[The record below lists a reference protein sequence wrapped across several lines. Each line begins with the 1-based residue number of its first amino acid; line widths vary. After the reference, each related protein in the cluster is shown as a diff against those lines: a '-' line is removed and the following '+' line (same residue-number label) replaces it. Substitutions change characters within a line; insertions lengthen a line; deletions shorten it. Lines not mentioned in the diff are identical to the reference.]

1 MIQLCGLA
9 ISNYYNK
16 VKFALLEKG
25 VLFEE
30 CPVRTGGGEE
40 MRCHSPLAKIPYIS
54 TEQGSLCESQ
64 AIVDWLEATHPT
76 PALISSDPWRAA
88 KTRELMV
95 FMELHLELVVRQIYP
110 HAFFNSPQPEAVL
123 ERVRKEVERGILA
136 FKRLARFAPYVGG
149 EEFTMA
155 DIAAYVHLPLVGMAT
170 KIAYGSDLLLEHGVD
185 WKSYVKLIEQRPAA
199 AKVSADRRAYIEA
212 QGAKT

>member
-1 MIQLCGLA
+1 MRGRRACRGRRAGRARRRKSCADCRSRVSGDRRAGLDFPAAFGKETTMIQLCGLA

-25 VLFEE
+25 VPFEE

-95 FMELHLELVVRQIYP
+95 FM
-110 HAFFNSPQPEAVL
+110 
-123 ERVRKEVERGILA
+123 
-136 FKRLARFAPYVGG
+136 
-149 EEFTMA
+149 
-155 DIAAYVHLPLVGMAT
+155 
-170 KIAYGSDLLLEHGVD
+170 
-185 WKSYVKLIEQRPAA
+185 
-199 AKVSADRRAYIEA
+199 
-212 QGAKT
+212 